1 MSKLLG
7 FQIRL
12 ALRYLWERK
21 LRTVLTT
28 LAIVFGV
35 TIIFGLNG
43 LAPAILDSYR
53 QNLMVTTNQVDLTI
67 SSKTRGPFGADR
79 AQLVRST
86 PGVACATGSLS
97 RVLALP
103 TTLSG
108 EGAQTTGSLVL
119 TGLDPATA
127 EQVRPLSLAAG
138 RPLHEGDGD
147 VLLISET
154 LAELS
159 ELEVGDTIRLPS
171 ASGMT
176 EFELVGLIGGHP
188 LAGTEEI
195 YAPLAAVQ
203 AVFNLPGQ
211 INTIEALF
219 EGHADGETVR
229 QAVLAALGE
238 GFKVGSNQGGAEM
251 MAMASMMQPVLTM
264 IGVLALAMG
273 GFIIFNTFRT
283 LVVERRRDIGMLR
296 AVGASRRT
304 VLGIVLTESLLQA
317 IIGTAA
323 GMAAGYLLVS
333 SLVAAISPVWEEML
347 PFPLGQP
354 SFSLQVWALSIGLG
368 VGVTLLAGL
377 QPALSASRVPP
388 LEALRPSVGEVVWQ
402 VAAKRAIWGGIL
414 IVVAVVGLVSGNL
427 ALAGLGSVLF
437 LVGLALLA
445 PALIQPIAWV
455 FGRLTALIFAREAQI
470 AQGNLMR
477 QPGRSAVTA
486 STMMIGL
493 AVVLAVAGM
502 MASLMAALWGY
513 LDKSLG
519 ADYLLMPKSLVLGS
533 GNVGAGPE
541 LAETL
546 RAIPGIA
553 EATSLRQST
562 SRAGDLDLQVV
573 GIDPDLYPQ
582 IAGLEFAQGDPE
594 AAYAAL
600 REGRALIANGIA
612 AGQMGWKPGQEQSLM
627 TPGGPQTY
635 RVVGTAV
642 DFLNV
647 KAATVYV
654 SQADLARD
662 FGETADLLL
671 MANRT
676 PDADAAQVEAALRR
690 VVADYPTFGL
700 FTSTTWRDDM
710 KAMLGALMS
719 AFYVVLAI
727 LAVPSL
733 IALVNTLGI
742 NVLERTREIGMMRA
756 VGATRKQVRRM
767 ILAESLLLTAAGTA
781 FGILGGLWLGY
792 VLVGAINV
800 GGFPVP
806 YSFPYAGV
814 LLTIAVG
821 LLFGVIGALLPA
833 RHAARLDIVTA
844 LAYE

>member
-1 MSKLLG
+1 MSRSLG

-28 LAIVFGV
+28 LAIVLGV

-53 QNLMVTTNQVDLTI
+53 QNLMITTAQVDLTI
-67 SSKTRGPFGADR
+67 SSQTRGPFDAGR
-79 AQLVRST
+79 VEVVRTT
-86 PGVACATGSLS
+86 PGVAYASGSLS
-97 RVLALP
+97 RVVALP
-103 TTLSG
+103 TPLSG
-108 EGAQTTGSLVL
+108 QGAQNAGSLVL
-119 TGLDPATA
+119 TGLDLATA
-127 EQVRPLSLAAG
+127 EQVRSFPLVAG
-138 RPLHEGDGD
+138 RSLREGDSN
-147 VLLISET
+147 VLLISEALT
-154 LAELS
+154 GLTGLQ
-159 ELEVGDTIRLPS
+159 VGDTIHLPS
-171 ASGMT
+171 ASGTT
-176 EFELVGLIGGHP
+176 EFEVVGLLAGHP

-203 AVFNLPGQ
+203 TVFNLPGQ
-211 INTIEALF
+211 INTIEAIF
-219 EGHADGETVR
+219 EGSADGEAVR
-229 QAVLAALGE
+229 QAVLAALGP
-238 GFKVGSNQGGAEM
+238 GYKVGRNEGGAEM
-251 MAMASMMQPVLTM
+251 MAMVNMMRPALTM

-283 LVVERRRDIGMLR
+283 VVVERRRDIGMLR

-304 VLGIVLTESLLQA
+304 VLGIVLAESLLQGV
-317 IIGTAA
+317 IGTVA

-333 SLVAAISPVWEEML
+333 GLVAAISPMWEEML

-354 SFSLQVWALSIGLG
+354 SFSPQVWALSVGLG
-368 VGVTLLAGL
+368 VGVTLIAGL

-388 LEALRPSVGEVVWQ
+388 LEALRPSVREVARQ
-402 VAAKRAIWGGIL
+402 FAARRAIWGGIVV
-414 IVVAVVGLVSGNL
+414 VVAVVGLVSGNL

-437 LVGLALLA
+437 LAGLALVA
-445 PALIQPIAWV
+445 PALVQPVARV

-470 AQGNLMR
+470 AEGNLMR

-502 MASLMAALWGY
+502 MASLMSALWGY

-533 GNVGAGPE
+533 GNVGAGPD

-546 RAIPGIA
+546 RTIPGIA
-553 EATSLRQST
+553 EVTSLRQST
-562 SRAGDLDLQVV
+562 SRAGNLDLQVV
-573 GIDPDLYPQ
+573 GIDPNLYPQ
-582 IAGLEFAQGDPE
+582 IAGLEFAQGDPQE
-594 AAYAAL
+594 AYAAL
-600 REGRALIANGIA
+600 SEGRALIANGIA
-612 AGQMGWKPGQEQSLM
+612 ARQMGWEPGQEQSLM
-627 TPGGPQTY
+627 TPDGPQTY
-635 RVVGTAV
+635 RIAGVAV
-642 DFLNV
+642 DFLNI

-676 PDADAAQVEAALRR
+676 PEADAGQVEAALRQA
-690 VVADYPTFGL
+690 VADYPTFGL
-700 FTSTTWRDDM
+700 FTSAAWREDM
-710 KAMLGALMS
+710 KATLGALMS

-727 LAVPSL
+727 LAAPSL

-742 NVLERTREIGMMRA
+742 NVLERTREIGVMRA
-756 VGATRKQVRRM
+756 VGATRRQVRRI

-781 FGILGGLWLGY
+781 SGILGGLWLGY

-806 YSFPYAGV
+806 YSFPYAGI

-821 LLFGVIGALLPA
+821 LLFGVIGALIPA
-833 RHAARLDIVTA
+833 RHAARLEIVTA

>member
-1 MSKLLG
+1 MSSSLG
-7 FQIRL
+7 FPIRL
-12 ALRYLWERK
+12 ALRYLWARK

-35 TIIFGLNG
+35 TIIFGMNG
-43 LAPAILDSYR
+43 FAPAILDSYR
-53 QNLMVTTNQVDLTI
+53 QNLMATANQTDLTI
-67 SSKTRGPFGADR
+67 TSQTRGVFDADR
-79 AQLVRST
+79 VEVVRST
-86 PGVACATGSLS
+86 SGVAYASGSLS
-97 RVLALP
+97 RILVLP
-103 TTLSG
+103 TALSG
-108 EGAQTTGSLVL
+108 EGGQTPGSLVL

-138 RPLHEGDGD
+138 RPLQEGDGN
-147 VLLISET
+147 VVLISET
-154 LAELS
+154 LAQLTG
-159 ELEVGDTIRLPS
+159 LGVGDPIRLPS

-176 EFELVGLIGGHP
+176 EFQIAGLVGGRP
-188 LAGTEEI
+188 LAGEEEL

-211 INTIEALF
+211 INTIEALL
-219 EGHADGETVR
+219 EGQADGEAVR

-238 GFKVGSNQGGAEM
+238 GYKVGGNEAGAEM
-251 MAMASMMQPVLTM
+251 MAMANMMRPMLTVF
-264 IGVLALAMG
+264 GVLALAVG

-283 LVVERRRDIGMLR
+283 VVVERRHDIGMLR

-304 VLGIVLTESLLQA
+304 VLGIVLTESLLQG

-323 GMAAGYLLVS
+323 GMAAGYLLVTG
-333 SLVAAISPVWEEML
+333 LVAAISPAWERML
-347 PFPLGQP
+347 PFPLGRP
-354 SFSLQVWALSIGLG
+354 SFSAQVWALSIGLG
-368 VGVTLLAGL
+368 VGVTLVAGL

-388 LEALRPSVGEVVWQ
+388 LEALRPAVGDVVWR
-402 VAAKRAIWGGIL
+402 VARRRARWGGIL
-414 IVVAVVGLVSGNL
+414 IAVACGGLVSGHL
-427 ALAGLGSVLF
+427 GLAGLGSVLF
-437 LVGLALLA
+437 LLGLVLVA
-445 PALIQPIAWV
+445 PAVIQPIARV
-455 FGRLTALIFAREAQI
+455 FGRLTALIFAREGQI
-470 AQGNLMR
+470 AQGNLTR

-486 STMMIGL
+486 SAMMIGL

-513 LDKSLG
+513 LDTSLG
-519 ADYLLMPKSLVLGS
+519 AEYLLMPRSLILGS
-533 GNVGAGPE
+533 GNVGAGPD
-541 LAETL
+541 LAQTL
-546 RAIPGIA
+546 RESPGIA
-553 EATSLRQST
+553 EVTSLRQST
-562 SRAGDLDLQVV
+562 SRAGELDLQVI
-573 GIDPDLYPQ
+573 GIDPEVYPQ
-582 IAGLEFAQGDPE
+582 IAGLEFAAGDPE

-600 REGRALIANGIA
+600 GEGRALIANGIA
-612 AGQMGWKPGQEQSLM
+612 AGQLGWKPGQERSLM
-627 TPGGPQTY
+627 TPDGLQPY
-635 RVVGTAV
+635 RVAGIAV

-676 PDADAAQVEAALRR
+676 PDADAGEVEAALRGI
-690 VVADYPTFGL
+690 VADYPTFGL
-700 FTSTTWRDDM
+700 FTSTAWREDM
-710 KAMLGALMS
+710 KAILGALMS
-719 AFYVVLAI
+719 AFSVVLAI

-767 ILAESLLLTAAGTA
+767 ILAESLLLTTAGTA
-781 FGILGGLWLGY
+781 LGILAGLWLGY

-806 YSFPYAGV
+806 YRFPYAGV

-821 LLFGVIGALLPA
+821 LLFGVIGALIPA
-833 RHAARLDIVTA
+833 RHAARLDIVSA

>member
-1 MSKLLG
+1 
-7 FQIRL
+7 
-12 ALRYLWERK
+12 
-21 LRTVLTT
+21 
-28 LAIVFGV
+28 
-35 TIIFGLNG
+35 
-43 LAPAILDSYR
+43 
-53 QNLMVTTNQVDLTI
+53 MVTTNQVDLTI
-67 SSKTRGPFGADR
+67 TSQTRGPFDADR
-79 AQLVRST
+79 VQVVLTT
-86 PGVACATGSLS
+86 PGVAHATGSLS

-103 TTLSG
+103 GPLSDV
-108 EGAQTTGSLVL
+108 GAQPTGSLVL

-127 EQVRPLSLAAG
+127 EQIRPLSLAAG
-138 RPLHEGDGD
+138 RLLQEGDGN
-147 VLLISET
+147 VLLISGT
-154 LAELS
+154 LAELTG
-159 ELEVGDTIRLPS
+159 LQVGEPIRLPS
-171 ASGMT
+171 ASGVT
-176 EFELVGLIGGHP
+176 EFEVVGLIEGHL

-211 INTIEALF
+211 INTIEAMF
-219 EGHADGETVR
+219 EGSADGETVR

-238 GFKVGSNQGGAEM
+238 GYKVGSSEGGAEM
-251 MAMASMMQPVLTM
+251 MAMANMMRPALTL

-304 VLGIVLTESLLQA
+304 VLGIVLTESLLQGV
-317 IIGTAA
+317 IGTAA

-333 SLVAAISPVWEEML
+333 GLVAAISPVWEEML

-354 SFSLQVWALSIGLG
+354 SFSPQVWALSIGLG
-368 VGVTLLAGL
+368 VGVTLIAGL
-377 QPALSASRVPP
+377 QPALSASRIPP

-414 IVVAVVGLVSGNL
+414 VVAAGVGLLSGNL

-437 LVGLALLA
+437 LVGLVLVA
-445 PALIQPIAWV
+445 PALIQPIASV
-455 FGRLTALIFAREAQI
+455 FGRLTTLIFAREAQI

-486 STMMIGL
+486 SAMMIGL

-502 MASLMAALWGY
+502 MASLMTALWGY
-513 LDKSLG
+513 LDTSLG

-533 GNVGAGPE
+533 GNVGAGPD
-541 LAETL
+541 LAQTL
-546 RAIPGIA
+546 RAIPGIGQV
-553 EATSLRQST
+553 TSLRQST
-562 SRAGDLDLQVV
+562 SRVGDLDLQVV
-573 GIDPDLYPQ
+573 GIDPDVYPQ

-627 TPGGPQTY
+627 TPDGPQTY

-662 FGETADLLL
+662 FGETADLLI

-676 PDADAAQVEAALRR
+676 PDADAGTVEAALRQA
-690 VVADYPTFGL
+690 VADYPTFGL
-700 FTSTTWRDDM
+700 FTSTAWREEM
-710 KAMLGALMS
+710 KTMLGALIS
-719 AFYVVLAI
+719 AFYVVLAV

-733 IALVNTLGI
+733 IALINTLGI

-800 GGFPVP
+800 AGFPVP
-806 YSFPYAGV
+806 YTFPFVGF

-821 LLFGVIGALLPA
+821 LLFGVIGALIPA
-833 RHAARLDIVTA
+833 RHAARLDIVRA